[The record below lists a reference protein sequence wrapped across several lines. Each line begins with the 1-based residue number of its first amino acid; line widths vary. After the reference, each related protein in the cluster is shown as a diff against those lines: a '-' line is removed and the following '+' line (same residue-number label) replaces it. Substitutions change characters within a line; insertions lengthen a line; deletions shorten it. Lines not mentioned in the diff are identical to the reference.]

1 VNSTVA
7 FEIGG
12 AFFLA
17 VLFMAGTM
25 TGGVFPKIGRSIKIT
40 LCCFSVLVLGYI
52 TLSNWSEAIAGM
64 ASIFSDSPAPSLK
77 PATESVSKKTAPA
90 RAAAPKPWPKSA
102 GKVSEVEY
110 VIKVEPKPAPEEAK
124 APEPQEAAPPDANPD
139 VKPEGRGK
147 KVLKSIGHAFGFGK
161 KKKDSDGSSK

>member
-1 VNSTVA
+1 MNSTVA

-17 VLFMAGTM
+17 VLFMVGTK
-25 TGGVFPKIGRSIKIT
+25 TGTVFPKIGKNIKLT
-40 LCCFSVLVLGYI
+40 LCCLSLLALSYI

-64 ASIFSDSPAPSLK
+64 ASIFDDSPAPSLK
-77 PATESVSKKTAPA
+77 PPTASNTKSAAPA
-90 RAAAPKPWPKSA
+90 RAATPKPWPKSA

-110 VIKVEPKPAPEEAK
+110 VIKVEPKPAPEEVK
-124 APEPQEAAPPDANPD
+124 APEPQEAAQPDADTN
-139 VKPEGRGK
+139 VKPDGRGK

-161 KKKDSDGSSK
+161 KKKDSDGQ